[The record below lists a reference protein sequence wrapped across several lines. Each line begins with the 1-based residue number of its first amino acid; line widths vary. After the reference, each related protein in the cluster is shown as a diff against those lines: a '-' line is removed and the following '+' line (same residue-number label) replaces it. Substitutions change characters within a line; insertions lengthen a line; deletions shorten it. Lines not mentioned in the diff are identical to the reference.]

1 MAKTTSEAPTRLTLP
16 LLYMTISFWLAGIS
30 TRFALFVYTTLISLL
45 SVLAGESYGLL
56 VGASVDKMDR
66 AMTTITVIALAM
78 MLLGGFYVE
87 NVPGFVSWAKYL
99 SPFKYAFDASR
110 EIVFDQ
116 AVPCDGSGELQDL
129 CYDGRESVPPDEL
142 KEFLDID
149 GTLSFNIG
157 MLIVLG
163 FVPRYFA
170 YLALKSNKGGGRQ

>member
-30 TRFALFVYTTLISLL
+30 NQFSLFVFTTLICLL

-56 VGASVDKMDR
+56 IGASVDKADR
-66 AMTTITVIALAM
+66 AMTCVTVVALTM
-78 MLLGGFYVE
+78 MLLGGFYVD
-87 NVPGFVSWAKYL
+87 NIPGFVAWLKYL

-110 EIVFDQ
+110 EIVFDSD
-116 AVPCDGSGELQDL
+116 VPCDGSGELKDL
-129 CYDGRESVPPDEL
+129 CSDGQESVSPEDL

-149 GTLSFNIG
+149 GSLPFNIG

-170 YLALKSNKGGGRQ
+170 YLAMKYKKKVER

>member
-30 TRFALFVYTTLISLL
+30 TEFSLFVYTTLICLL

-56 VGASVDKMDR
+56 VGASIDKTDR
-66 AMTTITVIALAM
+66 AMTTVTVIALTM

-87 NVPGFVSWAKYL
+87 NIPGFVAWLKYL
-99 SPFKYAFDASR
+99 SPFKYAYDAAR
-110 EIVFDQ
+110 EIVFDE
-116 AVPCDGSGELQDL
+116 AVPCDGSGDLQDL
-129 CYDGRESVPPDEL
+129 CSDGQESVSPEDL

-149 GTLSFNIG
+149 GTLPFNIG

-170 YLALKSNKGGGRQ
+170 YLALKYKKQEER